1 LTAKSNP
8 GLDQNATQILR
19 EGFMSVLLDPALRRD
34 LARAALSLAGTTPWR
49 EVTITKLADAAS
61 RPVSEYYG
69 ASVSEAVDC
78 VEEAFDRAI
87 ADNVDKLDP
96 AQSVRDRLFEL
107 IMRRFEAMEPHRA
120 AVLSMEQG
128 NDRDPTIMA
137 TVHQRHVRCARWV
150 LALAGLEADGMTGQ
164 ARAQGLGVIIGQA
177 RAAWR
182 GDDAGDFAKTM
193 ASLDKNLRRAEE
205 MFGRWAGFE
214 AKPKADD
221 GTSP

>member
-1 LTAKSNP
+1 MSAH
-8 GLDQNATQILR
+8 LDA
-19 EGFMSVLLDPALRRD
+19 ALRRD
-34 LARAALSLAGTTPWR
+34 LARAALSAAASAPWR
-49 EVTITKLADAAS
+49 ETTLAQLADMAG
-61 RPVSEYYG
+61 RPVSHLYG
-69 ASVSEAVDC
+69 ASLGEAVDC

-87 ADNVDKLDP
+87 ADNMEGLDP

-107 IMRRFEAMEPHRA
+107 IMRRFEAMEPHRP

-128 NDRDPTIMA
+128 VDRDPTLLA
-137 TVHQRHVRCARWV
+137 AAHQRHVRCARWV
-150 LALAGLEADGMTGQ
+150 LSLAGLEADGMTGQ

-214 AKPKADD
+214 AKPKDAA
-221 GTSP
+221 SE

>member
-1 LTAKSNP
+1 MSALT
-8 GLDQNATQILR
+8 
-19 EGFMSVLLDPALRRD
+19 DPAMRRD
-34 LARAALSLAGTTPWR
+34 LARAALSLASSTPWR
-49 EVTITKLADAAS
+49 EVTLVKLADAAS
-61 RPVSEYYG
+61 RPVTDYYG
-69 ASVSEAVDC
+69 ASPGEAVDC

-87 ADNVDKLDP
+87 GDNLDQLDP
-96 AQSVRDRLFEL
+96 TQSVRDRLFEL

-120 AVLSMEQG
+120 AVMAMEHGQ
-128 NDRDPTIMA
+128 DRDPTLMA
-137 TVHQRHVRCARWV
+137 AAHQRHVRCARWV

-164 ARAQGLGVIIGQA
+164 ARAQGLGVIVGQA

-214 AKPKADD
+214 AKAKPDD
-221 GTSP
+221 AASA

>member
-1 LTAKSNP
+1 MSAP
-8 GLDQNATQILR
+8 LDSA
-19 EGFMSVLLDPALRRD
+19 VRRD
-34 LARAALSLAGTTPWR
+34 LAGAALTLAAAGPWR
-49 EVTITKLADAAS
+49 EVTLAKLADAAS
-61 RPVSEYYG
+61 RPLSDFYG
-69 ASVSEAVDC
+69 ASLGEAVDC

-87 ADNVDKLDP
+87 ADNTDALDP
-96 AQSVRDRLFEL
+96 GQSVRDRLFEL
-107 IMRRFEAMEPHRA
+107 IMRRFEAMEPYRA
-120 AVLSMEQG
+120 AVLAMEQG
-128 NDRDPTIMA
+128 ADRDPTLLA
-137 TVHQRHVRCARWV
+137 AAHQRNVRCARWV

-214 AKPKADD
+214 TKTKADD
-221 GTSP
+221 ANGE

>member
-1 LTAKSNP
+1 
-8 GLDQNATQILR
+8 
-19 EGFMSVLLDPALRRD
+19 MSVLLDPALRRD
-34 LARAALSLAGTTPWR
+34 LARAALSLAASGPWR
-49 EVTITKLADAAS
+49 EVTLTKLADAAS

-69 ASVSEAVDC
+69 ASVGEAVDC

-87 ADNVDKLDP
+87 ADNLDKLDP
-96 AQSVRDRLFEL
+96 SQSVRDRLFEL

-120 AVLSMEQG
+120 AVTAMEHG
-128 NDRDPTIMA
+128 ADRDPTLLA
-137 TVHQRHVRCARWV
+137 AAHQRNVRCARWV

-182 GDDAGDFAKTM
+182 GDSAGDFAKTM
-193 ASLDKNLRRAEE
+193 ASLDRNLRRAEE

-214 AKPKADD
+214 AKPKSDD
-221 GTSP
+221 ATPP

>member
-1 LTAKSNP
+1 
-8 GLDQNATQILR
+8 
-19 EGFMSVLLDPALRRD
+19 MSMLDPDLRRD
-34 LARAALSLAGTTPWR
+34 LARAALTLAVAKPWR
-49 EVTITKLADAAS
+49 EVTIADLAQTAG
-61 RPVSEYYG
+61 RPMAEFYG
-69 ASVSEAVDC
+69 ASLWEAVDC

-87 ADNVDKLDP
+87 ADGGATLDP
-96 AQSVRDRLFEL
+96 QQSVRDRLFDL
-107 IMRRFEAMEPHRA
+107 IMKRFEAMEPHRA
-120 AVLSMEQG
+120 AVLAMEQG
-128 NDRDPTIMA
+128 VDRDPTLLA
-137 TVHQRHVRCARWV
+137 SLHQRHVRCARWV

-214 AKPKADD
+214 GKKTDEAGAP
-221 GTSP
+221 

>member
-1 LTAKSNP
+1 MKGMSAH
-8 GLDQNATQILR
+8 LDAA
-19 EGFMSVLLDPALRRD
+19 VRRD
-34 LARAALSLAGTTPWR
+34 LARAALTLAASTPWR
-49 EVTITKLADAAS
+49 DITLQRLADAAN
-61 RPVSEYYG
+61 RPISDLYG
-69 ASVSEAVDC
+69 ATLGEAIDC

-87 ADNVDKLDP
+87 AEDIDALDP
-96 AQSVRDRLFEL
+96 SQSVRDRLFEL
-107 IMRRFEAMEPHRA
+107 MMRRFEAMEGHRA

-128 NDRDPTIMA
+128 ADRDPTLLA
-137 TVHQRHVRCARWV
+137 AAHQRHVRCARWV

-182 GDDAGDFAKTM
+182 ADDAGDFAKTM

-214 AKPKADD
+214 AKPKETD
-221 GTSP
+221 GE

>member
-1 LTAKSNP
+1 
-8 GLDQNATQILR
+8 
-19 EGFMSVLLDPALRRD
+19 MSVPLDTAIRRD
-34 LARAALSLAGTTPWR
+34 LARAALQLAAAGPWR
-49 EVTITKLADAAS
+49 EATLAKLAHAAS
-61 RPVSEYYG
+61 RPVSDFYG
-69 ASVSEAVDC
+69 ASVGEAVDC

-87 ADNVDKLDP
+87 ADNTDQLDP

-120 AVLSMEQG
+120 ALMAMEQG
-128 NDRDPTIMA
+128 QDRDPVMIA
-137 TVHQRHVRCARWV
+137 AAHQRHVRCARWV

-214 AKPKADD
+214 AKPKASDA
-221 GTSP
+221 SA

>member
-1 LTAKSNP
+1 MSAA
-8 GLDQNATQILR
+8 LDSAI
-19 EGFMSVLLDPALRRD
+19 RRD
-34 LARAALSLAGTTPWR
+34 LARAALSLAASSPWR
-49 EVTITKLADAAS
+49 EVTLVKLADAAN
-61 RPVSEYYG
+61 RPMSDFYW
-69 ASVSEAVDC
+69 ASLGEAVDC

-87 ADNVDKLDP
+87 ADGADALDP

-120 AVLSMEQG
+120 AVLGMEQG
-128 NDRDPTIMA
+128 LDRDPTLLA
-137 TVHQRHVRCARWV
+137 AAHQRHVRCARWV

-205 MFGRWAGFE
+205 MFGRWAGFDP
-214 AKPKADD
+214 KPKADD
-221 GTSP
+221 AGAP

>member
-1 LTAKSNP
+1 
-8 GLDQNATQILR
+8 
-19 EGFMSVLLDPALRRD
+19 MSLFDRDARRD
-34 LARAALSLAGTTPWR
+34 LARAALAATATTPWR
-49 EVTITKLADAAS
+49 ELTLARLAEQAGRPLADF
-61 RPVSEYYG
+61 YG
-69 ASVSEAVDC
+69 ASLWEAADC

-87 ADNVDKLDP
+87 ADGAAELDP
-96 AQSVRDRLFEL
+96 SQSVRDRLFDL

-120 AVLSMEQG
+120 AVIAMEQG
-128 NDRDPTIMA
+128 IDRDPTLMA
-137 TVHQRHVRCARWV
+137 TVHQRHVRAARWV

-205 MFGRWAGFE
+205 MFGRWAGFDP
-214 AKPKADD
+214 KPPDAAPNV
-221 GTSP
+221 GST

>member
-1 LTAKSNP
+1 
-8 GLDQNATQILR
+8 
-19 EGFMSVLLDPALRRD
+19 MSVLLDPALRRD
-34 LARAALSLAGTTPWR
+34 LARAALSLAAAAPWR
-49 EVTITKLADAAS
+49 EVTLTKLADTAN

-69 ASVSEAVDC
+69 ASVGEAADC

-87 ADNVDKLDP
+87 ADNIDKLDNS
-96 AQSVRDRLFEL
+96 QSVRDRLFEL
-107 IMRRFEAMEPHRA
+107 IMRRFEAMEPHRV
-120 AVLSMEQG
+120 AVMAMEQG
-128 NDRDPTIMA
+128 QDRDPTLMA
-137 TVHQRHVRCARWV
+137 AAHQRHVRCARWV
-150 LALAGLEADGMTGQ
+150 LAIAGLEADGMTGQ

-214 AKPKADD
+214 TKPKSDAS
-221 GTSP
+221 SPP

>member
-1 LTAKSNP
+1 
-8 GLDQNATQILR
+8 
-19 EGFMSVLLDPALRRD
+19 MSAQLDPAVRRD
-34 LARAALSLAGTTPWR
+34 LARAALSLAASGSWR
-49 EVTITKLADAAS
+49 DVTLAKLAHAS
-61 RPVSEYYG
+61 TRPVSDFYG
-69 ASVSEAVDC
+69 ASLSEAVDC

-87 ADNVDKLDP
+87 DDNMDQLDP
-96 AQSVRDRLFEL
+96 SQSVRDRLFEL
-107 IMRRFEAMEPHRA
+107 TIRRFEAMEPHRKG
-120 AVLSMEQG
+120 VLAMEHG
-128 NDRDPTIMA
+128 LDRDPTLMA
-137 TVHQRHVRCARWV
+137 AAHQRHVRCARWV

-214 AKPKADD
+214 AKPRPDAE
-221 GTSP
+221 TS

>member
-1 LTAKSNP
+1 MTAN
-8 GLDQNATQILR
+8 
-19 EGFMSVLLDPALRRD
+19 LDPSTRRD
-34 LARAALSLAGTTPWR
+34 LARAALTLAASTPWR
-49 EVTITKLADAAS
+49 DVTLAKLADAAN
-61 RPVSEYYG
+61 RP
-69 ASVSEAVDC
+69 ASDLYASSLGEAVDC

-87 ADNVDKLDP
+87 ADDLVSLDP
-96 AQSVRDRLFEL
+96 GQSVRDRLFDL
-107 IMRRFEAMEPHRA
+107 IMRRFEAMEPHRT
-120 AVLSMEQG
+120 AVLAMEHG
-128 NDRDPTIMA
+128 LDRDPTLMA
-137 TVHQRHVRCARWV
+137 AAHQRHVRCARWV

-214 AKPKADD
+214 AKPKPEAS
-221 GTSP
+221 GT